1 MSNALTATPWLA
13 VFSRI
18 VKYSDDETKRT
29 MAQMLYE
36 IVDAGTT
43 DEIDA
48 ILDAYAYKLLGSL

>member
-1 MSNALTATPWLA
+1 MTATPWLA